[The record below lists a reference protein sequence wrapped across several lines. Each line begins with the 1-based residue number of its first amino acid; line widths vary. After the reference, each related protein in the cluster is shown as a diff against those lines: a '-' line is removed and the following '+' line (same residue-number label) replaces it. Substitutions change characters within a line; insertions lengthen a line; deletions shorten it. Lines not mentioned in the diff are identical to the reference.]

1 MGIRGMLRAAV
12 LLLLIKTWLSEG
24 NNVTP
29 LPEFHFE
36 LSDAMPELVQ
46 NVFDC
51 QDCANEDVV
60 QKIWDRVLSGYD
72 ARLRPNFGGTPVPV
86 GISMYVSSIE
96 EISEM
101 SMDYAITMFF
111 HQTWKDPRLA
121 YNETDQSLTLDYQ
134 MFEKLW
140 VPDCYFLNSKDALV
154 HDMTVNGRIFQLH
167 PDGTVQY
174 GMWLTTIAACFLNE
188 RRFPVRKQTCRLEME
203 SYGYTVEDIMLYWEG
218 GEDAIQGT
226 EEIDVPEFSLLG
238 KTVTSKQVH
247 FYTGSYVRLILEF
260 LVQKSMITYLVQ
272 IYWPTVLTTGASWIS
287 FWMNY
292 KSSVARV
299 TVGLTSMLILNT
311 LNSHLR
317 DQLPQFAC
325 IKAMDVYMVVCL
337 FFVFLTLMEYVY
349 INYLIYTRR
358 GFWFHYRKH
367 RRPRRPR
374 RPRRIMNRT
383 RYQESGLQP
392 PVYQRHEKVDIS
404 SVEKINNHIT
414 NVDEEGPLPLP
425 SQELINVG
433 FDSTNYA
440 NLFPV
445 PSKDDQVN
453 FEDGSGYP
461 PSIPVQAYLTSPKSL
476 DSLTYVSEQAPLTTA
491 ESLASMPY
499 VSGQAPLT
507 TAESLASMLYVSEQ
521 AALTTSESLAAMPYV
536 SGQAPLTT
544 AESLAS
550 MPYVSEQAPLTTA
563 ESLASMPYVSGQAP
577 LTTAE
582 SLAAMP
588 YVSGQAPLTTAESL
602 ASMPYVSGQAPL
614 TTAES
619 LASMPYVSGQAP
631 LTTTESLASMPYVSE
646 QAPLTTAESLASMPY
661 VSGQAP
667 LTTAESLAAM
677 PYVSE
682 QAPLTTAESL
692 AVMPYVS
699 EQAPLTTAESLAVM
713 PYVSEQVPLTTAESL
728 AAMPYVSEQAPLTTT
743 ESLAAMP
750 YVSEQAPLTTAESL
764 AAMPYVSE
772 QAPLTTAES
781 LASMPY
787 VSGQA
792 PLTTAESLASMPYV
806 SGQAPLTTTESLASM
821 PYVSGQAPL
830 TTAESLASMP
840 YVSEQAPLTTAES
853 LASMPYVSGQAPL
866 TTAESLASMPYV
878 SGQAPLTTA
887 ESLASMPYV
896 SGQAW
901 VATGENPNDL
911 SSISEQGLQSY
922 GVQYNGYGLDG
933 SIVPTQ
939 VYNYAEAY
947 GYPATWYPQYP
958 EVSYSLDEN
967 YGHDPSGKYLPF
979 QGQNYVQEAS
989 CNPGEI
995 HTSPEEF
1002 VSVPDDEPDDEPD
1015 DDTEVECDCDCDCDC
1030 HEPDPDPKKQ
1040 LQNDAWNNNGNNF
1053 TGFDE
1058 DEDEDEDEDSD
1069 SESEDTFPL
1078 SPGYFFKEK
1087 FVHDLFEPDYVPK
1100 VDKWSRIL
1108 FPLAFV
1114 IFNLIYWPYNDI

>member
-12 LLLLIKTWLSEG
+12 LLLLIRTWLSEG
-24 NNVTP
+24 NDVSP

-36 LSDAMPELVQ
+36 LSDTMPELVQ

-51 QDCANEDVV
+51 KNCANEDVV
-60 QKIWDRVLSGYD
+60 HKIWDRVLSGYD

-358 GFWFHYRKH
+358 GFRFRYRKH
-367 RRPRRPR
+367 RRPR

-404 SVEKINNHIT
+404 SVDKINNHIT

-433 FDSTNYA
+433 FDSTNYP

-445 PSKDDQVN
+445 PSKGDQVN

-476 DSLTYVSEQAPLTTA
+476 DSLTYVSEQAPLTT
-491 ESLASMPY
+491 S
-499 VSGQAPLT
+499 
-507 TAESLASMLYVSEQ
+507 ESLASMLYVSE
-521 AALTTSESLAAMPYV
+521 
-536 SGQAPLTT
+536 QAPLTT

-563 ESLASMPYVSGQAP
+563 ESLTSMPYVSEQA
-577 LTTAE
+577 
-582 SLAAMP
+582 SM
-588 YVSGQAPLTTAESL
+588 TTAESL
-602 ASMPYVSGQAPL
+602 ASML
-614 TTAES
+614 
-619 LASMPYVSGQAP
+619 
-631 LTTTESLASMPYVSE
+631 
-646 QAPLTTAESLASMPY
+646 
-661 VSGQAP
+661 
-667 LTTAESLAAM
+667 
-677 PYVSE
+677 
-682 QAPLTTAESL
+682 
-692 AVMPYVS
+692 
-699 EQAPLTTAESLAVM
+699 
-713 PYVSEQVPLTTAESL
+713 
-728 AAMPYVSEQAPLTTT
+728 
-743 ESLAAMP
+743 
-750 YVSEQAPLTTAESL
+750 
-764 AAMPYVSE
+764 YVSE

-806 SGQAPLTTTESLASM
+806 SE
-821 PYVSGQAPL
+821 QAPL
-830 TTAESLASMP
+830 TTAESLTSMP
-840 YVSEQAPLTTAES
+840 YVSGQAPLTTAES

-896 SGQAW
+896 SEQAPLTTAESLASMPYVSEQAPLTTAESLAAMPYVSEQAPLTTAEGLASMPYVSGQAALTTAESLASMPYVSEQAPLTTAESLASMLYVSEQAPLTTTESLASMPYVSGQAPLTTTESLASMPYVSEQAPLTTAESLASMPYVSEQAPLTTAESLASMPYVSEQAPLTTSESLASMPYVSGQAW

-939 VYNYAEAY
+939 IYNYAEAY

-1002 VSVPDDEPDDEPD
+1002 VSVPDD
-1015 DDTEVECDCDCDCDC
+1015 TKVECN
-1030 HEPDPDPKKQ
+1030 EPDPKKQ
-1040 LQNDAWNNNGNNF
+1040 LQNDAWNNNGDDF
-1053 TGFDE
+1053 TGF
-1058 DEDEDEDEDSD
+1058 DEDEDSD

-1078 SPGYFFKEK
+1078 SPGYFFREK

-1114 IFNLIYWPYNDI
+1114 IFNIIYWPYNDI